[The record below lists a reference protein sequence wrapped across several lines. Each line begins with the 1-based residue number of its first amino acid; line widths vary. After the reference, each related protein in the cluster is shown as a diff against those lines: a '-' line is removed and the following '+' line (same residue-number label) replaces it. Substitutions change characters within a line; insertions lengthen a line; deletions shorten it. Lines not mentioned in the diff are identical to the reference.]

1 MQAHPYA
8 VWLSL
13 AALAA
18 AIAAQVAWRRRRAT
32 AGRPLFVLLL
42 ASAVW
47 AATYALTWLST
58 DLADQI
64 FWLNATYFGVV
75 VIPLALLAF
84 TLQYTGKGDW
94 LTRRRLGWLA
104 IQPILTFL
112 VVWSNPLHYWFHASF
127 MPLELGGFVALGW
140 TRGPWFWFNVVYS
153 YGMLLAAF
161 VLLLREMAQVPPG
174 FRSQIRM
181 IVIAFIWP
189 WVASIVTQFGLNPW
203 PELDLTPIAFSL
215 TGILILYGLYFH
227 RLLDLVP
234 VARSQVLE
242 NMQDGVLVLDL
253 QRRVVDMNPAAN
265 AMLGVTRQQAIGE
278 PVEAAFVHFPQALE
292 VFLGKGSA
300 QDVARLP
307 GNPDRY
313 IDVRLSRLEDKA
325 GRRLGYLVVG
335 RDITD
340 AHLRE
345 EELRQANQRLQGQF
359 KEIQTLQ
366 VELREQAIRDPLT
379 GLHNRRFLDEALLPI
394 FETAVSNQ
402 QPVSMVMVDLDRFK
416 NLNDEYG
423 HHAGDLV
430 LQQLAQLL
438 MRFSRGGDVVCR
450 YGGEEILA
458 VLPGVGAEVAARRVE
473 EWRAAWAGLVIEHAD
488 HRLQTTFSAGV
499 AAFPIHGTDSDDVLR
514 AADRALY
521 AAKDAGR
528 NRVAVA
534 EGE

>member
-8 VWLSL
+8 VWISL

-18 AIAAQVAWRRRRAT
+18 AGAAQVAWRRRQAT
-32 AGRPLFVLLL
+32 AGRPLFTLLL

-58 DLADQI
+58 DVTDQI

-75 VIPLALLAF
+75 VIPPALLVF
-84 TLQYTGKGDW
+84 TLQYTGKGGW
-94 LTRRRLGWLA
+94 LTRRRLAFLA
-104 IQPILTFL
+104 IWPVLTFL
-112 VVWSNPLHYWFHASF
+112 VVWSNPLHHWFHASF
-127 MPLELGGFVALGW
+127 MQIELGGFLALSW
-140 TRGPWFWFNVVYS
+140 TRGPWFWLNVVFS
-153 YGMLLAAF
+153 YGLLLVAF
-161 VLLLREMAQVPPG
+161 VLLMREMTHVPPG

-181 IVIAFIWP
+181 ILIAFAWP
-189 WVASIVTQFGLNPW
+189 WVASITTQSGLNPW
-203 PELDLTPIAFSL
+203 PELDLAPIAFSM
-215 TGILILYGLYFH
+215 TGIFILYGLYYH

-253 QRRVVDMNPAAN
+253 QRRVVDMNPAAI
-265 AMLGVTRQQAIGE
+265 AMLGVTRKQAIGQ
-278 PVEAAFVHFPQALE
+278 PVEAAFIHFPETLE
-292 VFLGKGSA
+292 MFIGRGSA
-300 QDVARLP
+300 QEVVRLVGEP
-307 GNPDRY
+307 ERY
-313 IDVRLSRLEDKA
+313 LDVRLSRLEDQA

-335 RDITD
+335 REITD

-345 EELRQANQRLQGQF
+345 EELRNANLHLQGQF
-359 KEIQTLQ
+359 KEIETLQ

-379 GLHNRRFLDEALLPI
+379 GLHNRRFLDEVLLPI
-394 FETAVSNQ
+394 FETALSNQ

-438 MRFSRGGDVVCR
+438 MRFSRGGDVICR

-473 EWRAAWAGLVIEHAD
+473 EWRAAWAALVIEHAD
-488 HRLQTTFSAGV
+488 HRLQNTFSAGV
-499 AAFPIHGTDSDDVLR
+499 AAFPAHGATSDDVLR

-521 AAKDAGR
+521 VAKDAGR

-534 EGE
+534 ER